1 MMSSESKSFDEILVI
16 HAPPGKQARSNKF
29 HNHHERSDEYLDR
42 KPLKFRGNHLS
53 AIAKKGQCRS
63 SSSSIQGFTM
73 SSSFACVYCP
83 SSLGSKKLLVNHYSA
98 KHRGNNS
105 NFPEKIDI
113 L

>member
-1 MMSSESKSFDEILVI
+1 MMSSESKSFDEISVI
-16 HAPPGKQARSNKF
+16 HAPGKQARSKKI
-29 HNHHERSDEYLDR
+29 HNRHERSDEYLDR

-53 AIAKKGQCRS
+53 AIAKKGQCRCS
-63 SSSSIQGFTM
+63 SNSIQGFAM